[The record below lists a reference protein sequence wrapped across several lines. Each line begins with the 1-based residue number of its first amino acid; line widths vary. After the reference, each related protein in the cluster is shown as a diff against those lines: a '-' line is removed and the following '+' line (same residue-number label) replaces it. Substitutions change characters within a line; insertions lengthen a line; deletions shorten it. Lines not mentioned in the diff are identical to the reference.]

1 MKLVVVTTAYPSKDK
16 ADSMFVH
23 QRVKEYFNKGHQVLV
38 FKRGNT
44 HYSYENIE
52 VIGCGIKKTI
62 DTIKK
67 FKPDAI
73 LVHAPSPVF
82 ASWMYPFLKKYPIIT
97 WIHGYEV
104 MNSEYYDEKWYET
117 RGKLWLN
124 KLMLDKSNKI
134 ICVSEWMKKV
144 VVENMGISPSKIVV
158 IPNHVENFFEYKQ
171 RDFSEN
177 KYISVRNFGDKYGLK
192 LSQDATRY
200 LRTKVYKIIG
210 RGNQKQYNDLRELN
224 HNTEIFNGHMSHKDL
239 MREMENYNC
248 FIAPSREEAQGVAM
262 CEAMRMGM
270 NVITTN
276 VGGIPEFVEDSVTGI
291 VCKDKVSSLIS
302 GIKKY
307 ESMSNKEKQDMSKR
321 ASDFV
326 HNNLDENK
334 LIDMELKEIERC
346 LFG

>member
-1 MKLVVVTTAYPSKDK
+1 MRLAIISTAYPSKDK

-38 FKRGNT
+38 FKKGNT
-44 HYSYENIE
+44 HYHYEDVE

-62 DTIKK
+62 DLIKK

-104 MNSEYYDEKWYET
+104 MSSEYYNERWYET
-117 RGKLWLN
+117 KGKLWLN

-134 ICVSEWMKKV
+134 IAVSEWMKRV
-144 VVENMGISPSKIVV
+144 VIENMGISPEKIVV
-158 IPNHVENFFEYKQ
+158 IPNHIEDFFEYKK
-171 RDFSEN
+171 RDFSKN
-177 KYISVRNFGDKYGLK
+177 KYISVRNFGAKYGLD
-192 LSQDATRY
+192 LSQLATHE
-200 LRTKVYKIIG
+200 LHTKYYKIIG
-210 RGNQKQYNDLRELN
+210 RGTNEQYNTLRFFN
-224 HNTEIFNGHMSHKDL
+224 PDTDIFNGHMEHNEL
-239 MREMENYNC
+239 RREMEKYNC

-270 NVITTN
+270 NVIATDI
-276 VGGIPEFVEDSVTGI
+276 GGIPEFVKDGETGI
-291 VCKDKVSSLIS
+291 ICKDNVHSLMEAIHRYECMS
-302 GIKKY
+302 IK
-307 ESMSNKEKQDMSKR
+307 EREDMSKR
-321 ASDFV
+321 ASEFV
-326 HNNLDENK
+326 YNNLDKDK
-334 LIDMELKEIERC
+334 LIDMELREIEGC